1 MTKISSSSARISVL
15 TGISPEWKQT
25 NFPTLCRLYYKQYL
39 LHKRLCRKHSMTRNP
54 KHKHPLPSLAMWKV
68 YKSKCS
74 KCQIRLLE
82 RRKWLLTNPPLPW
95 HSDVERHVPWKYWVE
110 ILLWVEICF
119 GWKSASAPD
128 WLWFSNH
135 VSQYCSSCRWCSALV
150 IREVDNIEKPKHGW
164 CLGLM
169 PFFDH
174 KLNNIFAEYFFYIL
188 AVVFD
193 YLPREVLPC
202 SSPSQSLRQWCYS
215 QGLEEN
221 HKWLM

>member
-95 HSDVERHVPWKYWVE
+95 HSDVERHVPWKYWME

-119 GWKSASAPD
+119 SPRLIMIFKPCLPILLQLSLMQCTRHSGSRQHWKA
-128 WLWFSNH
+128 
-135 VSQYCSSCRWCSALV
+135 
-150 IREVDNIEKPKHGW
+150 
-164 CLGLM
+164 
-169 PFFDH
+169 
-174 KLNNIFAEYFFYIL
+174 
-188 AVVFD
+188 
-193 YLPREVLPC
+193 
-202 SSPSQSLRQWCYS
+202 
-215 QGLEEN
+215 
-221 HKWLM
+221 